1 MDIGSERVLK
11 VLRAELRFLERGGY
25 HAASHGDWR
34 PHLIFE
40 DSPTCPNSDDRG
52 RKPSNQA
59 LAPCTGCALFSFIP
73 AERRKEHSPCRHIV
87 LNECGETID
96 SLYRQGTE
104 EELELAVLE
113 WLRNTIQALNSEVGS
128 LPPTSTENRPP
139 KKSVAATAWS

>member
-52 RKPSNQA
+52 RKPANLA
-59 LAPCTGCALFSFIP
+59 FAPCTDCALFSFVP
-73 AERRKEHSPCRHIV
+73 AERRKEHFPCRHIV

-104 EELELAVLE
+104 EELELAVIE
-113 WLRNTIQALNSEVGS
+113 WLRNTIQAFNSEKDS
-128 LPPTSTENRPP
+128 LPPPSTENHLP
-139 KKSVAATAWS
+139 KESVAATV